1 MLMLVTLVLM
11 LRWFVLDLVRRRVVR
26 RDPMHRKGFM
36 HRPADKAGRIRSLYA
51 WCCIL

>member
-1 MLMLVTLVLM
+1 MLMLVKLM
-11 LRWFVLDLVRRRVVR
+11 LGGFVLDLIRRRVVR

-51 WCCIL
+51 